1 MRGTLIERDATV
13 CQLKSEIINAKQQLD
28 KQTNQDVQE
37 ITKKLANAQDKIE
50 LLQSK
55 IQQFEM
61 LVAGYT
67 EEDDA
72 LLTQLISIDGTTSLK
87 VAKYIQQA
95 FEKLTK
101 RLQLI
106 SVNYSQAH
114 EQLQIKVQDAEA
126 RMNFV
131 EVEKSSLEKIAHDR
145 LERIEQMRM
154 DADEKDVRMTMREAE
169 FHQTITN
176 LHQEIACHL
185 DCIEQLKKE
194 KRELIQSHE
203 SNEVLEAMG
212 SYEEVLKQEFHTMR
226 QAFEL
231 KAKQAAE
238 RLESQE
244 KKHFQQLQDTMRKY
258 RDERMAAEVQL
269 NKFKCEINVLR
280 EKCIFLEANRRPPY
294 AIESKG

>member
-1 MRGTLIERDATV
+1 MH
-13 CQLKSEIINAKQQLD
+13 S
-28 KQTNQDVQE
+28 
-37 ITKKLANAQDKIE
+37 
-50 LLQSK
+50 
-55 IQQFEM
+55 
-61 LVAGYT
+61 
-67 EEDDA
+67 
-72 LLTQLISIDGTTSLK
+72 
-87 VAKYIQQA
+87 
-95 FEKLTK
+95 
-101 RLQLI
+101 QLI

-280 EKCIFLEANRRPPY
+280 EKCNFLEANRRPPY

>member
-72 LLTQLISIDGTTSLK
+72 LVHRI
-87 VAKYIQQA
+87 
-95 FEKLTK
+95 E
-101 RLQLI
+101 RWQLI

-203 SNEVLEAMG
+203 SNEVLEAMD

-280 EKCIFLEANRRPPY
+280 EKCNFLEANRRPPY